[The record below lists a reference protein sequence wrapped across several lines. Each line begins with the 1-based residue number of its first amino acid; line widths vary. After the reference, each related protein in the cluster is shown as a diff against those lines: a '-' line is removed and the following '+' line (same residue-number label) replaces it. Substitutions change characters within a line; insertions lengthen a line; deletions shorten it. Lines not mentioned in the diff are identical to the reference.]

1 MMKKELCERYIRV
14 INDSRAK
21 EEALGEALQALNA
34 DNFIIGLV
42 PDEFTDLFND
52 MFITLVGE
60 SAYDWVTW
68 WLYET
73 DQESSKIW
81 INGEEIDI
89 NSFDDLWE
97 AAIKD
102 A

>member
-42 PDEFTDLFND
+42 PDQHTIGLLGGYMKLTKNQAKSGL
-52 MFITLVGE
+52 MVKKLILTLLMTYGR
-60 SAYDWVTW
+60 
-68 WLYET
+68 
-73 DQESSKIW
+73 QR
-81 INGEEIDI
+81 
-89 NSFDDLWE
+89 
-97 AAIKD
+97 
-102 A
+102 